1 MVCLRSVYVLCC
13 LCGRVIYV
21 CGGGDQLL
29 LDVSSVLG
37 SGDDNK
43 AKHSDE

>member
-1 MVCLRSVYVLCC
+1 MCV
-13 LCGRVIYV
+13 
-21 CGGGDQLL
+21 GGGDQLL

>member
-1 MVCLRSVYVLCC
+1 MFSAVCVGGSYMC
-13 LCGRVIYV
+13 V